1 MPTTSPAGTTSTTT
15 TIRST
20 TCSTAT
26 APASSK
32 TREPKPTTVPATS
45 CSSEA
50 TGKSSGVAG
59 LLYSAALN
67 ACGATLYGSCTSGAG
82 MRLAAAKDCKRVN
95 GTACAISADE
105 VRQLLASGN
114 IAGTTV
120 NGSSTLG
127 SNAPSAGNAAADAGE
142 GGQADDVNTAQQPE
156 TACSVGMA
164 AGCTDPNLN
173 TTFAL
178 DEQGGV
184 VGPLPDTFRFHSR
197 PYSGLLANVST
208 ATLKAMFPHGDPTSF
223 TGNENGGTGQTS
235 NGRPNTLPYAFTV
248 RVVVSSAAGAPGP
261 VMTGEDRR
269 QLLLHRDAE
278 LMRGFPVETRGDGDA
293 SPVLVDLAGKDS
305 NQLIVANSDGFIHA
319 YQYNPATGSLS
330 DLPGWPVHTEP
341 LPLHTGEKAFTS
353 HELSTAHYDPVL
365 EAPAAGD
372 LFGTGEVDIVAD
384 DIQGN
389 VYAWNSKGKLVF
401 HQTSNASYSGAPLA
415 GNPSW
420 EAERYGTRERTER
433 GFLTSPVLGKLDSGG
448 LDIIAAGEDRHV
460 YAWHANGTPV
470 GGFPV
475 LVEDPTKVASVSS
488 ASNEI
493 TFNGNVPADQ
503 NKDEDQGKIVNTP
516 AVAYLDGPG
525 KPPSIVVGIN
535 EEYLANKGNE
545 GEINA
550 SKVTATSLGVLG
562 SVLSFGNSRV
572 YAINASG
579 CST

>member
-1 MPTTSPAGTTSTTT
+1 
-15 TIRST
+15 
-20 TCSTAT
+20 
-26 APASSK
+26 
-32 TREPKPTTVPATS
+32 
-45 CSSEA
+45 
-50 TGKSSGVAG
+50 
-59 LLYSAALN
+59 
-67 ACGATLYGSCTSGAG
+67 
-82 MRLAAAKDCKRVN
+82 
-95 GTACAISADE
+95 
-105 VRQLLASGN
+105 
-114 IAGTTV
+114 
-120 NGSSTLG
+120 
-127 SNAPSAGNAAADAGE
+127 
-142 GGQADDVNTAQQPE
+142 
-156 TACSVGMA
+156 MA
-164 AGCTDPNLN
+164 ASCTDPNLN
-173 TTFAL
+173 STFAA
-178 DEQGGV
+178 DEKGGV
-184 VGPLPDTFRFHSR
+184 VGPLPNTFRYPTRKGFDEMNGYGRIDAYKAVEAAAQGWVPPQADITSPEWFDQLDPAQASFAVNGYVNARTNYTCRVEVAPGAQPSNAPTSANGDFASVASAYCDGTSVHSS
-197 PYSGLLANVST
+197 PHSGLLATVNT
-208 ATLKAMFPHGDPTSF
+208 ATLQAMFPKGVPASF
-223 TGNENGGTGQTS
+223 TGNENGGAAQTS

-248 RVVVSSAAGAPGP
+248 RVVVKSAAGAPGP

-269 QLLLHRDAE
+269 QMFLHRDAE
-278 LMRGFPVETRGDGDA
+278 MLPGFPLETKGDGDA
-293 SPVLVDLAGKDS
+293 SPVLADLAGNDT
-305 NQLIVANSDGFIHA
+305 NQLIVASSDGWVHA
-319 YQYNPATGSLS
+319 YQYNRSTGSLS

-372 LFGTGEVDIVAD
+372 LFGTGEIDIVAD

-493 TFNGNVPADQ
+493 TFTGNVPADQ
-503 NKDEDQGKIVNTP
+503 NKAENQGKIVNTP

-525 KPPSIVVGIN
+525 KPPSIVVGSN
-535 EEYLANKGNE
+535 EEYLVNTGNE
-545 GEINA
+545 GGLNSA
-550 SKVTATSLGVLG
+550 KTSSASLGLLGTAGVLQFANG
-562 SVLSFGNSRV
+562 RV
-572 YAINASG
+572 YAIKAGGYSSEPSSSATGGFSCSG
-579 CST
+579 SQCTSSAFRSGWPVKIGIIDAGLLPDVGEGINGSPVVAPLTR